1 MDSYI
6 GRALVKEL
14 RKADGGLNRIFGT
27 ASGDAPAAVKR
38 LVCRDDPKK
47 AKKMAETMQ
56 SCRLVATRSYESL
69 CFPRPLRGG

>member
-27 ASGDAPAAVKR
+27 ASGEAPAAVKR
-38 LVCRDDPKK
+38 VVCRDDPKK
-47 AKKMAETMQ
+47 VRK
-56 SCRLVATRSYESL
+56 SYRSQGL
-69 CFPRPLRGG
+69 DARQRGWRRPCSPADS